1 MGNAGSFFQSGVW
14 IANFKGGEMVEVRI
28 ALSRPT
34 TKSNLEFI
42 MKAREKCLD
51 YIPEYISEIY
61 PDWVL
66 HSIRVQFQV

>member
-1 MGNAGSFFQSGVW
+1 
-14 IANFKGGEMVEVRI
+14 MVEVRI
-28 ALSRPT
+28 ELSRPT